1 MSDSNDGRAT
11 TAGTGEHQNGRH
23 AMDDLTKR
31 MVREGVDPKVATER
45 ARQTALRMD
54 RKNNGRSS

>member
-1 MSDSNDGRAT
+1 MADNDSRSV

-23 AMDDLTKR
+23 AMDDLTRR
-31 MVREGVDPKVATER
+31 MVSEGVDPKKAAER